1 MTKRRQTRTLLL
13 VVAVPL
19 AVTALVFGVRLT
31 TLAPITAG
39 AREDYDA
46 GRFEAAAEKYEGL
59 ENVNVV
65 QPWKA
70 HFDAGT
76 ARAADVAAGG
86 SSSPYD
92 AVDTLHEA
100 YRLAEGETPE
110 VRCLIQT
117 NLALAYELMGDDESA
132 RAAEHAAELAALEEA
147 LAAREAGEPY
157 DEEAIDP
164 YGDSG
169 DELDPDELR
178 DEVQTWYEY
187 AEGSYRHAE
196 NVQAWPDCGQADRSS
211 SEEQSAE
218 EAEQRVAGKAD
229 AAEQSQPDHEEP
241 APSPEP
247 TAPDQAEAER
257 QQQLEES
264 NQQAA
269 ETADQEQ
276 QEDRDTWGSGDE
288 GDDGGGGPTKN
299 W

>member
-1 MTKRRQTRTLLL
+1 MTNRRQVRTLLL

-31 TLAPITAG
+31 TLAPIAAG
-39 AREDYDA
+39 ARADYDA
-46 GRFEAAAEKYEGL
+46 SRFEAAAETYEGL
-59 ENVNVV
+59 ENLNVV

-70 HFDAGT
+70 YFDAGT
-76 ARAADVAAGG
+76 ARAADLAAGG
-86 SSSPYD
+86 SSSPYE
-92 AVDTLHEA
+92 AVDPLHEA

-132 RAAEHAAELAALEEA
+132 RGAVHAAELAALEEA
-147 LAAREAGEPY
+147 LAAREAGQPY
-157 DEEAIDP
+157 DEGAIDP
-164 YGDSG
+164 AGASG
-169 DELDPDELR
+169 GELDPGELR
-178 DEVQTWYEY
+178 AEVQTSYQD

-196 NVQAWPDCGQADRSS
+196 NVHSWPDCPP
-211 SEEQSAE
+211 AE
-218 EAEQRVAGKAD
+218 EAEQRVSGKAD
-229 AAEQSQPDHEEP
+229 AAEQSQPDYQEP
-241 APSPEP
+241 ATSPEP

-264 NQQAA
+264 NQQAG
-269 ETADQEQ
+269 ETVDQEQ
-276 QEDRDTWGSGDE
+276 QEDRDTWGPGDE